1 MVIPMR
7 LSELRF
13 IDLLDAFRSSEPTPG
28 GGSASALSG
37 AIGASLLAMVAGLP
51 KPRVRTPEDE
61 QRLADARSRCAAIS
75 DRLAAL
81 MDRDSEAYD
90 GVVAAFRLPK
100 TSEDEKTARTARIQ
114 DALRSATEA
123 PFEVMR
129 VCLDAIHLAETVAGL
144 GNPSAASDV
153 EVGLELLGAGLRGAG
168 VNVAINLTSLK
179 DQAYVGAIKKE
190 TLQLEMD
197 ASRGH
202 AAAIAALRDAS

>member
-1 MVIPMR
+1 MR

-51 KPRVRTPEDE
+51 KPRVRTPEDG
-61 QRLADARSRCAAIS
+61 QRLADTRSRCAAIS

-100 TSEDEKTARTARIQ
+100 TSEDEKAARTARIQ

-123 PFEVMR
+123 PLEVMR
-129 VCLDAIHLAETVAGL
+129 VCLDAIHLAETVAEL
-144 GNPSAASDV
+144 GNASAASDV

-179 DQAYVGAIKKE
+179 DQAYVATIKKE

-202 AAAIAALRDAS
+202 AAAIAALRDAG